1 LKTISVSIVVSD
13 TRLLPL
19 PKLGT
24 ASKDPRLIPTSLAKC
39 HFVFMCM
46 LTSHTSH
53 TTQAMKWMIVSS
65 WLVLAIMVVGAAA
78 NEDPKT
84 TTTTTTTTMT
94 TTLHWWVSDAD
105 EALEACDHGTNDW
118 MAILEQH
125 VTVHWPLETEQD
137 RRRHRR
143 RRRVQANKYCWLSGD
158 PTKCPPPHGVV
169 APRPQPMPVASA
181 AAVTAPMPSI
191 VSNVTASS
199 GGGGGVRALRTVASA
214 TVKELDCDQAQRAAY
229 HNAFQD
235 LSLWTRT
242 CRDYIGRHVTEWVC
256 QFH

>member
-1 LKTISVSIVVSD
+1 
-13 TRLLPL
+13 
-19 PKLGT
+19 
-24 ASKDPRLIPTSLAKC
+24 
-39 HFVFMCM
+39 MCV
-46 LTSHTSH
+46 LTSHITH
-53 TTQAMKWMIVSS
+53 ITQPRAMKWMIMSS

-84 TTTTTTTTMT
+84 T

-137 RRRHRR
+137 RRRRHRRR

-158 PTKCPPPHGVV
+158 PTKCPPLHGVV
-169 APRPQPMPVASA
+169 ATRPQPMPVASA

-199 GGGGGVRALRTVASA
+199 GGSGGVRALRTVASA
-214 TVKELDCDQAQRAAY
+214 TMQELDCNQAQRAAY